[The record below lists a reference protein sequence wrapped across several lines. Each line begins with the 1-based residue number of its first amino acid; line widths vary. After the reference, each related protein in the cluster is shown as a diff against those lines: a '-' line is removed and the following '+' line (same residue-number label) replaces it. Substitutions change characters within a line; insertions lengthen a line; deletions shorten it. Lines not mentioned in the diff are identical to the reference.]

1 MKKTPLDTKT
11 YEVTVI
17 KTMWFHCKDHQ
28 IDKWI
33 KIELLKANLYTYI
46 PQIYDKIALQNKERR
61 INFSVNVFFSWIAAR
76 KTPIT
81 TPFYPILKNQYQTV
95 CSSICGT

>member
-17 KTMWFHCKDHQ
+17 KTMRFHCKDHQ

-46 PQIYDKIALQNKERR
+46 PQIYDKICTAEQGKKDKLFSKCLLQLDCSTKNT
-61 INFSVNVFFSWIAAR
+61 NYNA
-76 KTPIT
+76 
-81 TPFYPILKNQYQTV
+81 ILPHIKK
-95 CSSICGT
+95 SISDGL